1 MRVNRVLYSLSIR
14 ILGIRRIVTKAR
26 SGRSLMG
33 LMESKEARQ
42 MVSVN
47 RLFGLRD

>member
-1 MRVNRVLYSLSIR
+1 MSG
-14 ILGIRRIVTKAR
+14 GIV
-26 SGRSLMG
+26 MG

-42 MVSVN
+42 MISVN